1 MSRNDVQKLLEEIL
15 GSNRVYFQE
24 PPNTGM
30 QYPCIVYDF
39 LRPFVRHANNKPY
52 IVTGYWQIHHM
63 YKSIKNDLK
72 EKMIFAAP
80 YIAFDRRMK
89 KDGVYN
95 DYYTLYK

>member
-39 LRPFVRHANNKPY
+39 VRPFVRHANNKPY

-72 EKMIFAAP
+72 EKMIFATP

>member
-39 LRPFVRHANNKPY
+39 VRPFVRHANNKPY